1 MSNSTNINIE
11 KSRNTEAQ
19 LNWYERRDQFLS
31 NVGVNDIANNFS
43 VFATRQKITRLIET
57 FRYWEMISD
66 IPSNNLESVAFDCKS
81 LI

>member
-43 VFATRQKITRLIET
+43 VFATRQKITRFIET
-57 FRYWEMISD
+57 FRYWEMIRN
-66 IPSNNLESVAFDCKS
+66 IPGNILKSVAFDCKS

>member
-43 VFATRQKITRLIET
+43 VFATRQKITRFIET
-57 FRYWEMISD
+57 FRYRETIRD
-66 IPSNNLESVAFDCKS
+66 IPGNILKSVAFDCML

>member
-11 KSRNTEAQ
+11 KRSNTEAQ
-19 LNWYERRDQFLS
+19 QEWYERRDQFLS
-31 NVGVNDIANNFS
+31 NVGVNDVANNFS

-66 IPSNNLESVAFDCKS
+66 IPSNILESVAFDCKS

>member
-19 LNWYERRDQFLS
+19 QNWYERRDQFLS

-43 VFATRQKITRLIET
+43 VFATRQKITRFIET
-57 FRYWEMISD
+57 FRYRETIRD
-66 IPSNNLESVAFDCKS
+66 IPGNILKSIAFDCKL

>member
-11 KSRNTEAQ
+11 KRSNTEAQ
-19 LNWYERRDQFLS
+19 QEWYERRDQFLS
-31 NVGVNDIANNFS
+31 NVGVNDVANNFS

-66 IPSNNLESVAFDCKS
+66 VPSNILESVAFDCKS